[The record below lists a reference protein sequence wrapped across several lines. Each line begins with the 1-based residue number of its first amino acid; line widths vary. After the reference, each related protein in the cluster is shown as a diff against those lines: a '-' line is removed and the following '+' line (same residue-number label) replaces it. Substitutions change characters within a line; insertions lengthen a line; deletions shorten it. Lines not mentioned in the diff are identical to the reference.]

1 MKILISV
8 FFLASFQV
16 MGADATQKD
25 SATAFGGVKKSDWRN
40 AYRESGSATNPNG
53 NSTSE
58 VVVEQTQ
65 EASIACTAD
74 QQTSLTYKFF
84 LSLLVNEKMS
94 VVPNSEDGTLS
105 ISTGKM
111 VGNCNSMLSF
121 GHTPPQDGRSHL
133 VQIGIKR
140 PNGCT
145 GDVCEYD
152 AYTGES
158 GVAVGSP
165 KKVSVAPNYEGFV
178 QCLKDTGALNEDMTI
193 NGDSIVLVEENRIF
207 SGLTDT
213 DQVWF
218 YSHGPLG
225 AKDGGVYSG
234 NKKKENTCRYYED
247 IKEGGLTF
255 YSKYDANRNRKKT
268 LFDEICKSGD
278 YRLIEQHLPDFGEFV
293 FMKNIL
299 EQVRNLY
306 LEKEVKDL
314 HKELAKKNGDGKLDY
329 SELDADKYQRVIGD
343 FYSKIIVPKR
353 IEIERLIREIQ
364 ETPDGREKK
373 KLKDDLNKQTKELL
387 AYAKAPYLNY
397 ADFENMREFLNK
409 APLHKEA
416 WREATISLYGI
427 NKTAFYFQAFNES
440 LRKKANLDNMSIS
453 QANEMITADVKAERK
468 VINELGELAEDHD
481 LKISDRYQRKAE
493 RIEEAKDEYEESAR
507 VFYES
512 EMDYLYNHCYN
523 PSKYWINRQRC
534 AAEVQANIAD
544 YQDIDQ
550 QIYDQFDAEAQGY
563 REEATLWSGYE
574 RRRDQ
579 AYGLNPSRQSTARRS
594 SSSANGVDPRA
605 LRQPNYQDNWNQ
617 LMARMNNGNGQNQG
631 WAGNTTQRGYDPNSY
646 QTSNGWQFRAAN
658 RGPAGWNNRTTGT
671 WGGAST
677 GTWGASSGT
686 WGAGGQQYYAGGPQ
700 YADPTYNYH
709 LRSNTQ
715 YGPMNY
721 RSFGYP

>member
-8 FFLASFQV
+8 FILASFQA
-16 MGADATQKD
+16 MGADTSQTD
-25 SATAFGGVKKSDWRN
+25 TATAFGGIKKSDWR
-40 AYRESGSATNPNG
+40 SAFKKSEPGTNPSG
-53 NSTSE
+53 GSTAE
-58 VVVEQTQ
+58 VVIEQTQ
-65 EASIACTAD
+65 DASIACTAD
-74 QQTSLTYKFF
+74 QQTSLPYKFF
-84 LSLLVNEKMS
+84 LSLLLDQKMT
-94 VVPNSEDGTLS
+94 VTPDSENGTLS
-105 ISTGKM
+105 INTGSM

-121 GHTPPQDGRSHL
+121 GHALPQNGKPYL

-140 PNGCT
+140 PSGCT
-145 GDVCEYD
+145 TEKCEYD
-152 AYTGES
+152 AMVGEGGIAS
-158 GVAVGSP
+158 GEP
-165 KKVSVAPNYEGFV
+165 KKISVTPDYEGFI
-178 QCLKDTGALNEDMTI
+178 QCLKESGALNEDMTI
-193 NGDSIVLVEENRIF
+193 NGSSVALVEENRIF
-207 SGLTDT
+207 SGFTDT

-234 NKKKENTCRYYED
+234 NKKKENNCRYYED

-255 YSKYDANRNRKKT
+255 YSNYDAKRNRKKT

-314 HKELAKKNGDGKLDY
+314 HKELAKKNGEGKLDY
-329 SELDADKYQRVIGD
+329 SDLDEDKYQRVIGD
-343 FYSKIIVPKR
+343 FYSKIIVPKKMD
-353 IEIERLIREIQ
+353 IERLIREIH

-373 KLKDDLNKQTKELL
+373 KLKDELNKQTKELL
-387 AYAKAPYLNY
+387 ALARDPYLNY

-416 WREATISLYGI
+416 WREATISLYST
-427 NKTAFYFQAFNES
+427 NETAFYFQAFNES
-440 LRKKANLDNMSIS
+440 LRKKAKLDNMSIS
-453 QANEMITADVKAERK
+453 QANKKITADVKAERK
-468 VINELGELAEDHD
+468 VIDELGELAEDHD
-481 LKISDRYQRKAE
+481 LKISDRYQRKAK
-493 RIEEAKDEYEESAR
+493 RIEAAKDEYEESAQL
-507 VFYES
+507 FYDS

-534 AAEVQANIAD
+534 AAEVQANISD
-544 YQDIDQ
+544 YQEIDQ

-563 REEATLWSGYE
+563 REEASVWSGYE

-594 SSSANGVDPRA
+594 SVSGVDPRA

-617 LMARMNNGNGQNQG
+617 LMARMNNGNGQTQG
-631 WAGNTTQRGYDPNSY
+631 WAGNTTQRGFNPNSY
-646 QTSNGWQFRAAN
+646 NASNGWEFRTAN
-658 RGPAGWNNRTTGT
+658 RRPATWNNRTTGT
-671 WGGAST
+671 WGASA
-677 GTWGASSGT
+677 GWGASNG
-686 WGAGGQQYYAGGPQ
+686 WGANSGQQFYAGGPQ
-700 YADPTYNYH
+700 YTDPTYDYY